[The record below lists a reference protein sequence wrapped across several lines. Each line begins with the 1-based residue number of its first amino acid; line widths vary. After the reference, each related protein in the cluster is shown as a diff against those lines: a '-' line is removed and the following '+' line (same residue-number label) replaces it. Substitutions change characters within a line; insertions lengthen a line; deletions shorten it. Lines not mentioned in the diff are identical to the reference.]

1 VGRLSEWIWLETAEQ
16 GMNWEAING
25 VKSILLSTVAGI
37 CLFVSV
43 CSAQSAATGQP
54 VDSMRAFLAGMPK
67 AELHLHL
74 EGTLSPETIAEI
86 TNRNGIDYFTTVDEV
101 EQSLANRPPGLMGFL
116 EHHFKSQNVMQTQ
129 QDFYEATYNLIER
142 LHENNVIYVDLFFD
156 PQAHTSRGIAFND
169 MFAGIDAG
177 RLDAE
182 AKFGITVNLIMCI
195 NRERTVGS
203 ALEMLDQA
211 HPVRDKIIGL
221 GMDSGPEYGNPPLK
235 FKDVYAR
242 AREEGYFLTG
252 HHDVDVRDSV
262 KHMWQ
267 SIEVI
272 GMDRIDHG
280 LNAVDDPKL
289 VAELVRRGMCLTGSP
304 VKRVTDP
311 EPQDIDRIK
320 ALDSAGV
327 CVSLNSDDP
336 EEFESGYLTNM
347 LVLFQ
352 ESSGYSRADMTRLV
366 LNAFDSTWLP
376 NAEKDVY
383 IAKLKK
389 YAISHSVDW
398 DNVTRN

>member
-1 VGRLSEWIWLETAEQ
+1 MERLSARVWPESAEQ
-16 GMNWEAING
+16 ELIWEVINV
-25 VKSILLSTVAGI
+25 VKSVLLSAVAGI
-37 CLFVSV
+37 CLFVSA
-43 CSAQSAATGQP
+43 CSAQTVETGQP
-54 VDSMRAFLAGMPK
+54 VDSMRAFLVGMPK

-74 EGTLSPETIAEI
+74 EGTLSPETIVEI
-86 TNRNGIDYFTTVDEV
+86 TNRNGIDYFTTVEEV

-142 LHENNVIYVDLFFD
+142 LHENNVIYADLFFD
-156 PQAHTSRGIAFND
+156 PQAHTSRGIAFNE

-177 RLDAE
+177 RQDAE
-182 AKFGITVNLIMCI
+182 AKFGVKVNLIMCI
-195 NRERTVGS
+195 NRERTVVS
-203 ALEMLDQA
+203 DVEMLDQA
-211 HPVRDKIIGL
+211 FPVRDKIIGL

-242 AREEGYFLTG
+242 ARGEGYFLTG

-280 LNAVDDPKL
+280 LNAADDPKL

-336 EEFESGYLTNM
+336 EEFESGYLSNM

-352 ESSGYSRADMTRLV
+352 EASGYSRAGMTRLV
-366 LNAFDSTWLP
+366 LNAFNSTWLP
-376 NAEKDVY
+376 IGEKDVY

-389 YAISHSVDW
+389 YAIAHSVDW
-398 DNVTRN
+398 DNVTPN